1 MKVLLKE
8 TRATWVDY
16 YLEVEIDDSTEPQYY
31 NDAALDAVYE
41 GHADY
46 IGCTTGDSIEFCDSY
61 SEVVDSLPC
70 NIERG

>member
-8 TRATWVDY
+8 TRACWVDF

-31 NDAALDAVYE
+31 NDAALDEVYE
-41 GHADY
+41 GHTEY
-46 IGCTTGDSIEFCDSY
+46 IGCAIGDSMDHCDSY
-61 SEVVDSLPC
+61 AEVVDSLPC